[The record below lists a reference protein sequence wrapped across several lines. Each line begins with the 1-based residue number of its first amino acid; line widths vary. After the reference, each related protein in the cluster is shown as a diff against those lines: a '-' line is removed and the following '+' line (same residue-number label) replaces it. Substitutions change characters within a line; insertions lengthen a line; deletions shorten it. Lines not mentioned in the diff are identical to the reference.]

1 MIIAI
6 IYLSLS
12 FLLDGIISN
21 YLPFELANPS
31 YLKTIYTII
40 ALTIMYNSFYN
51 KKKYITI
58 LIILGILFDIV
69 YTNTI
74 LLNTIIFLTIY
85 IVLYN
90 IDYLMPTNV
99 VTINIKT
106 LICIF
111 TYYILTYLILLLSH
125 YNNYDFKLLLEI
137 LLKNILMTI
146 IYTTISYFVMK
157 KIYRNK
163 KIK

>member
-1 MIIAI
+1 MIVAI
-6 IYLSLS
+6 IYLSIS

-51 KKKYITI
+51 QKKYLTI
-58 LIILGILFDIV
+58 LIILGMLFDIV

-74 LLNTIIFLTIY
+74 LINTIIFITIY

-90 IDYLMPTNV
+90 IDYLMPTNI
-99 VTINIKT
+99 VTINIKSI
-106 LICIF
+106 ICVF
-111 TYYILTYLILLLSH
+111 VYYILTYIILLLSH
-125 YNNYDFKLLLEI
+125 FNIYDFRLLLGI
-137 LLKNILMTI
+137 LLKSIIMTI
-146 IYTTISYFVMK
+146 LYTTISYIIIK
-157 KIYRNK
+157 KIYKNK